1 MSISVR
7 YIYSA
12 CVVITTP
19 DLKILCDPWF
29 TDGIFDGS
37 WYSFPRLND
46 PLTKIGDVDYIY
58 ISHIHPD
65 HYDAET
71 LKAYQEKYG
80 KKKLLIG
87 NFPCNYLLKKIQND
101 GFEVEVIEA
110 KQIKDTVLHIFPND
124 TGSINDIDT
133 ALIIQ
138 YKNSSVVNMNDC
150 VYNPDHVSKIK
161 ALVPNPD
168 IALLAYTGASAY
180 PQTFYPQGATLNIKA
195 EERKNIYLERYKK
208 MNAHLGAKVNLP
220 FAGQY
225 MLGGKLNDMNFSRGV
240 ADAVE
245 VTEFDPKAIIMAD
258 GGDAE
263 ISTDTLTASRKRTVK
278 FSMEEYKQRI
288 DEIKNQPLAYETFTN
303 IPEED
308 IPFSRLIRAA
318 YQKALAKSEADF
330 DYYFCIKLSDGFH
343 VLNANSTKQEYHIE
357 QDVSKLLPRSEIDV
371 DYRYLYGLLTGVF
384 HWNNAYVGSMY
395 MTRREPDQY
404 FKEVQ
409 DFLNFLSVI

>member
-1 MSISVR
+1 MSISIR

-12 CVVITTP
+12 CIVITTP
-19 DLKILCDPWF
+19 DLKIVCDPWF
-29 TDGIFDGS
+29 KDGIFDGS
-37 WYSFPRLND
+37 WYTFPRLND

-65 HYDAET
+65 HYDPET

-80 KKKLLIG
+80 KKKILIG
-87 NFPCNYLLKKIQND
+87 NFSVNHLFKKMQSEKFD
-101 GFEVEVIEA
+101 VEVIES
-110 KQIKDTVLHIFPND
+110 KQIGDTILHILPNE
-124 TGSINDIDT
+124 TGSISDIDT
-133 ALIIQ
+133 ALIVQ
-138 YKNSSVVNMNDC
+138 HKDSSVLNMNDC
-150 VYNPDHVSKIK
+150 VYNPKHVSKIK
-161 ALVPNPD
+161 ELVPNPD

-180 PQTFYPQGATLNIKA
+180 PQTFYDTAILPEKV
-195 EERKNIYLERYKK
+195 EERKQVYFDRYKK

-225 MLGGKLNDMNFSRGV
+225 LLGGKLHDMNFSRGV

-245 VTEFDPKAIIMAD
+245 VLEFDPKAIIMED

-263 ISTDTLTASRKRTVK
+263 ISTDTLIPTRKRTQK
-278 FSMEEYKQRI
+278 YSAEIYKHRI
-288 DEIKNQPLAYETFTN
+288 DEIKNQPLAYETFIT

-318 YQKALAKSEADF
+318 YQKALIKSEADF
-330 DYYFCIKLSDGFH
+330 DYYFCLKLSDGFH
-343 VLNANSTKQEYHIE
+343 VLNANSGKQEYHIE
-357 QDVSKLLPRSEIDV
+357 QDVSKLSPRSEIYV

-409 DFLNFLSVI
+409 DFLNFLSVL